1 MVFPPNDKHHFTACY
16 LGHKKRSGSADFRTK
31 YSGKFKGA

>member
-1 MVFPPNDKHHFTACY
+1 MVFPPNDKHRFTARY
-16 LGHKKRSGSADFRTK
+16 LGDFRTK

>member
-1 MVFPPNDKHHFTACY
+1 MVFPPNDKHRFTAH
-16 LGHKKRSGSADFRTK
+16 LGHKKRSGSGDFRTK